1 MVIHNLVWRASF
13 LLDFKVTVLNLVILI
28 SSDSGLEGYWSTLSG
43 QSTLL
48 LQGSDNF
55 AFGGWCFLLAA
66 FITCVLFFST
76 VLKC

>member
-55 AFGGWCFLLAA
+55 AFGVGVFFLQLLLLV
-66 FITCVLFFST
+66 FYFSPQS
-76 VLKC
+76 